1 MKKAIQNNFPNC
13 PIMFCWNH
21 LKGDF
26 KFWLKGKVET
36 DNIRVYVDHLSK
48 MLQSDSEEE
57 FMELKANLTSK
68 WAPDVLEHFE
78 KNISSAIQFH
88 SGKWLIQ
95 KYPGLFDPYSGIT
108 NNLSESMNA
117 VLKREQDWKEL
128 PVDLLTLG
136 LYYLQNFENYEIL
149 RGRSGIGNYH

>member
-1 MKKAIQNNFPNC
+1 
-13 PIMFCWNH
+13 
-21 LKGDF
+21 
-26 KFWLKGKVET
+26 
-36 DNIRVYVDHLSK
+36 
-48 MLQSDSEEE
+48 
-57 FMELKANLTSK
+57 MELKANFTSK
-68 WAPDVLEHFE
+68 WTPDVLEHFE

-95 KYPGLFDPYSGIT
+95 KYPGMFYPYSDIT

-136 LYYLQNFENYEIL
+136 LYYLHNFENYEIL
-149 RGRSGIGNYH
+149 RGGGGGGGGGLALGIII